1 MGNFKYTIYDIRNNK
16 IFLKMIFRNS
26 HIGHPVVGD
35 VKYNSPNRFRD
46 LALHSYLLEF
56 PHPTREYMMSF
67 YCYPPVHWT
76 KRFGPD
82 VMQCVRRLFPKDV
95 SPIVDFENDEDD
107 DQ

>member
-1 MGNFKYTIYDIRNNK
+1 MGNILTHVIAKTDHFN
-16 IFLKMIFRNS
+16 IFRFS

-35 VKYNSPNRFRD
+35 TKYDSPHRFRD

-56 PHPTREYMMSF
+56 PHPTREYVMSF

-82 VMQCVRRLFPKDV
+82 IVQCIRRLFPKDV
-95 SPIVDFENDEDD
+95 DIVDFENDVEH
-107 DQ
+107 